1 MDATD
6 VFRLNVFDRKEAA
19 QMTELA
25 NAIDA
30 MDGEAFLLIVALAT
44 WVLSLLDGR

>member
-1 MDATD
+1 
-6 VFRLNVFDRKEAA
+6 
-19 QMTELA
+19 MTEFFDA
-25 NAIDA
+25 VDA